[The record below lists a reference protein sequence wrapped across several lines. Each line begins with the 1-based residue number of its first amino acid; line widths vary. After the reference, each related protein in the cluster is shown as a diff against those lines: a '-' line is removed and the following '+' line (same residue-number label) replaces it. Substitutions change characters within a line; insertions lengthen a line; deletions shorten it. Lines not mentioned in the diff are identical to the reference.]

1 MKSKLFS
8 SSNESL
14 RTAIFLL
21 RVGFG
26 IMFILHGFPKIT
38 GGVETWTW
46 LGESMG
52 LVGLGFAPAFWGFMA
67 AISEFVGGILLVLG
81 LLTRPAALLLAF
93 TMLIAT
99 IMHIAGGDP
108 LNTVLHPLKGLVAFI
123 ALLYSGPGRFAI
135 DNKWAS

>member
-1 MKSKLFS
+1 MKSKLFNS
-8 SSNESL
+8 SDESL
-14 RTAIFLL
+14 KTAVFLI

-26 IMFILHGFPKIT
+26 IMFILHGYPKIT
-38 GGVETWTW
+38 GGVDTWTW

-67 AISEFVGGILLVLG
+67 AISEFAGGILLVVG

-99 IMHIAGGDP
+99 IMHIADGDP
-108 LNTVLHPLKGLVAFI
+108 LNSVLHPLKGFVVFVG
-123 ALLYSGPGRFAI
+123 LLYSGPGKYAI
-135 DNKWAS
+135 DNKWAR

>member
-14 RTAIFLL
+14 KTAIFLI

-26 IMFILHGFPKIT
+26 IMFILHGYPKIA
-38 GGVETWTW
+38 GGVDTWTW
-46 LGESMG
+46 LGENMG

-67 AISEFVGGILLVLG
+67 AISEFAGGILLVLG

-99 IMHIAGGDP
+99 IMHIVGGDP
-108 LNTVLHPLKGLVAFI
+108 LNTVLHPLKGLVVFI
-123 ALLYSGPGRFAI
+123 GLLYGGAGRYAI
-135 DNKWAS
+135 DNNWAR